1 MFQTWKA
8 HFMKLICVRY
18 VTHPF
23 GPHIWHILNWR
34 KNPGMNRTIFLSFV
48 CYLFRFFEFFFF
60 AKKDN
65 HFLWINLM
73 YKINQFFANNF
84 SFFLITHRL
93 IFTYSKANLLV
104 FLNTKF
110 TYSSVID
117 NGVNIFLHWITK
129 NMVSNSFGH
138 SIVRHILK
146 IKIDSLN
153 FMTLECD

>member
-1 MFQTWKA
+1 MESTFHETDLRAIRHTPLRTTHMTYSELK
-8 HFMKLICVRY
+8 KKSRY
-18 VTHPF
+18 ESYNF
-23 GPHIWHILNWR
+23 SLLCL
-34 KNPGMNRTIFLSFV
+34 LSFS
-48 CYLFRFFEFFFF
+48 FFWIFFFF
-60 AKKDN
+60 TKKDN

-117 NGVNIFLHWITK
+117 NGVHIFLHWITK